1 MLKDWEFSK
10 GAAMEKIEKIKIS
23 QNFLN
28 SRNFALNKLTLQDS
42 SEKSGEKGQIGKVFD
57 ISYGWNWW
65 FFTIWKMA
73 KIHWFFHKN
82 TEFKALMGALIEI
95 LSNGT

>member
-1 MLKDWEFSK
+1 
-10 GAAMEKIEKIKIS
+10 MEKIEKIKIS

-57 ISYGWNWW
+57 ISYG
-65 FFTIWKMA
+65 
-73 KIHWFFHKN
+73 
-82 TEFKALMGALIEI
+82 
-95 LSNGT
+95 